1 MEILPLLQSNVLP
14 TDVVLDNIYNHLWRI
29 KSPLS
34 NELMTAI
41 ENDHFR
47 LKKIVLK
54 YYNSRDFS
62 RNLNHE
68 DYFLHWLLNDII
80 GVMNDREML
89 MDGISENLK
98 KECPWITMDYLLD
111 DMNGKL
117 NEKVYDLWKV
127 MTPEKKSIMYEL
139 SVDI

>member
-1 MEILPLLQSNVLP
+1 MEILPLLQSNALP
-14 TDVVLDNIYNHLWRI
+14 SDVVLHNIYRHLWRM

-34 NELMTAI
+34 NDLKVAI

-47 LKKIVLK
+47 FKKVVMA
-54 YYNSRDFS
+54 YYGCEDYTHNRDDM
-62 RNLNHE
+62 
-68 DYFLHWLLNDII
+68 DYFLNWLLNDII
-80 GVMNDREML
+80 GVMNDRQML

-127 MTPEKKSIMYEL
+127 MTPDKRAQMYDL
-139 SVDI
+139 AKNI